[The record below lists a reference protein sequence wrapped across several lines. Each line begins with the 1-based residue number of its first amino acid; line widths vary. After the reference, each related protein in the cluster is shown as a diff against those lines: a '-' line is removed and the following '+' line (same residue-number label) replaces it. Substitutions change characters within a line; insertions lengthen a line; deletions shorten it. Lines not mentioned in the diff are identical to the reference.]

1 MILRHIHKFWNM
13 WLGAK
18 AITMAAIFSSSYLGS
33 PITSRKD
40 LLQSN
45 FLFIMFDD
53 LRPELNIYGK
63 DYMITPN
70 FNRLAAKSVM
80 FDHAYCQVS

>member
-1 MILRHIHKFWNM
+1 
-13 WLGAK
+13 
-18 AITMAAIFSSSYLGS
+18 
-33 PITSRKD
+33 
-40 LLQSN
+40 
-45 FLFIMFDD
+45 MFDD

-80 FDHAYCQVS
+80 FDHAYCQVSVCNPSRTSILTGLRPDTTASYAFEWEFRPFFTFPKHLG